1 MIEEEIK
8 KAKELETPEAPENL
22 ESRVVEALRMVYDP
36 EIPVNIYDLGL
47 IYGLSISG
55 DGSVKIEMTLTSP
68 MCPVAGSLPGEV
80 QARVQSV
87 QGVGQVEVELVW
99 DPPWSMEK
107 MSEEAR
113 LQLGFF

>member
-1 MIEEEIK
+1 MSEEMNRSN
-8 KAKELETPEAPENL
+8 ETGESGSPEDL
-22 ESRVVEALRMVYDP
+22 ESRVVEALRMVFDP

-47 IYGLSISG
+47 IYALNVSE

-80 QARVQSV
+80 QARVRSV
-87 QGVGQVEVELVW
+87 SGVRDAEVDLVW
-99 DPPWSMEK
+99 DPPWTMEK

>member
-1 MIEEEIK
+1 MSEEMNRSN
-8 KAKELETPEAPENL
+8 ETGGSGSPEDL
-22 ESRVVEALRMVYDP
+22 ESRVVEALRMVFDP

-47 IYGLSISG
+47 IYALNVFE

-80 QARVQSV
+80 QARVRSV
-87 QGVGQVEVELVW
+87 SGVRDAEVDLVW
-99 DPPWSMEK
+99 DPPWTMEK